1 MNYANVNV
9 NLIIENVIQIE
20 KGITINVEM
29 SAKIQKN
36 IVYAKNIVT
45 RVLLHVLSK
54 IANI

>member
-20 KGITINVEM
+20 KGITINVEV

>member
-9 NLIIENVIQIE
+9 NLIIENVMQIE